1 MAVTLE
7 RGNDQ
12 TPKYSKKG
20 ESSMQ
25 TEHLKTAHSL
35 YALYET
41 LPNDI
46 QQAFLR
52 ELLQH
57 QQEKLE
63 DLAFYLACQQAK
75 DEDTFLSEAESQ
87 AFINSLPQ

>member
-1 MAVTLE
+1 MRRRWAKPSLNTQILK
-7 RGNDQ
+7 Q
-12 TPKYSKKG
+12 G
-20 ESSMQ
+20 ETSMQ

-46 QQAFLR
+46 QQAFLQ

-75 DEDTFLSEAESQ
+75 DEDDFLSEAESQ
-87 AFINSLPQ
+87 TFINSLPQ

>member
-1 MAVTLE
+1 LLGEANPQHPNTKA
-7 RGNDQ
+7 Q
-12 TPKYSKKG
+12 G

-46 QQAFLR
+46 QQAFLQ

-63 DLAFYLACQQAK
+63 NLAFYLACQQAK
-75 DEDTFLSEAESQ
+75 DEDNFFREAESQ